1 MAAEVI
7 VVDSPWG
14 PRLRAALS
22 YLGPAVFIPLFLH
35 RNDPFVHHHTRQGL
49 ALWVISVVAITSLFL
64 PGSGK
69 FLFIVLMGLYLVAA
83 VAGLISALLG
93 SSWEI
98 PVISTM
104 ARRYF

>member
-7 VVDSPWG
+7 VVDSQWT

-22 YLGPAVFIPLFLH
+22 YLAFAVFIPLFFY
-35 RNDPFVHHHTRQGL
+35 RNDKFIYFHARQGL
-49 ALWVISVVAITSLFL
+49 ALWVISVAAIGSLFL

-69 FLFIVLMGLYLVAA
+69 FLFVVLMGIYL
-83 VAGLISALLG
+83 AGCIAGIISSLMG
-93 SSWEI
+93 SVWEI
-98 PVISTM
+98 PVVNTI